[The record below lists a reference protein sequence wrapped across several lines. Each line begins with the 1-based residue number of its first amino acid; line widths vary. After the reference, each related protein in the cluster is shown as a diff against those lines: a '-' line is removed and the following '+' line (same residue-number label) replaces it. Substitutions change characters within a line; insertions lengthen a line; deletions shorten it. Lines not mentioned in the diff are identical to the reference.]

1 LKAKHKILA
10 WLGILLFV
18 GVFTAYAF
26 EFQWIENTF
35 DAAELIWK
43 SIVAGVLAGL
53 SLGWYLRKKA
63 GDLVGQ
69 IRLWSACLLLA
80 AFFAPLLGSLTNR
93 LFSPY
98 PVQMQPYELWEEKPY
113 AAELYGFL
121 EGEKI
126 EPDGYYIFIVTNGT
140 IKRFD
145 SKIQRFKDMQ
155 RGQIVELPIKKGL
168 WGFEFVK
175 WE

>member
-1 LKAKHKILA
+1 MKTKHKILA

-18 GVFTAYAF
+18 GVFTAYTF

-43 SIVAGVLAGL
+43 SIAVGVLAGL
-53 SLGWYLRKKA
+53 GMGWIFRKKV

-69 IRLWSACLLLA
+69 IRLWSACLLLS

-93 LFSPY
+93 LLSPH
-98 PVQMQPYELWEEKPY
+98 PVQMQTFELWEEKPY

-126 EPDGYYIFIVTNGT
+126 EPDGYYIFIVRNET
-140 IKRFD
+140 IKRID
-145 SKIQRFKDMQ
+145 SKIQRFKDVQ
-155 RGQIVELPIKKGL
+155 RGEIVELPIKKGL
-168 WGFEFVK
+168 WGFEIVR
-175 WE
+175 WD